1 MMEKKISTK
10 EEQAIQW
17 LKSEVEKD
25 KVELEKQ
32 KKELIESIRK
42 EDKEKIVKP
51 IVKKT
56 LWEKIKKV
64 LLT

>member
-1 MMEKKISTK
+1 MMEKKISMR
-10 EEQAIQW
+10 EEQAMEW

-32 KKELIESIRK
+32 KKDLIESIK
-42 EDKEKIVKP
+42 QIDKAKIVKP
-51 IVKKT
+51 VTKKT